1 MAQLRSKKLALI
13 AASFLVAC
21 LLLSGC
27 RCAGF
32 YSPVYSQNEVQT
44 LFQKNQAEL
53 TTFAEAWLRDHHDD
67 GMRYED
73 CRGEKIT
80 FTRYARNG
88 TGVANLPAVS
98 PNSREV
104 ADLLQFAKRLKLQDV
119 SVFRASNEIPS
130 WYVQISFQGGA
141 KWPYGLLYIPEGEP
155 LNILNAANGGPGPGF
170 SKIVPVQG
178 RWLYFESR

>member
-1 MAQLRSKKLALI
+1 MLATSRATTRRFSTAIHGGTMAQLRSKKLALI

-21 LLLSGC
+21 LLLRGC

-32 YSPVYSQNEVQT
+32 YSPGYSQNEVHT

-53 TTFAEAWLRDHHDD
+53 TTFAETWLRDHHDV

-73 CRGEKIT
+73 YRGEKIT

-88 TGVANLPAVS
+88 TGVANMPAVS

-104 ADLLQFAKRLKLQDV
+104 ADLLQFAKRLSPRSRQV
-119 SVFRASNEIPS
+119 H
-130 WYVQISFQGGA
+130 
-141 KWPYGLLYIPEGEP
+141 
-155 LNILNAANGGPGPGF
+155 LN
-170 SKIVPVQG
+170 
-178 RWLYFESR
+178 